1 MSCKELDFLVEQA
14 LEVPGVLGS
23 RMTGGGFG
31 GCTVTLV
38 ERNAVRILEMHLK
51 KKYKEEF
58 GIDCEC
64 YECLPSPGA
73 GDFSSLLPSESVQDP
88 EGHHS
93 SSPVAESGTPQGWIL
108 TACAIGVVVGTI
120 LYWYGGN
127 WSRKL

>member
-1 MSCKELDFLVEQA
+1 LVEQA

-51 KKYKEEF
+51 KKYKEEYD
-58 GIDCEC
+58 IDCDC

-73 GDFSSLLPSESVQDP
+73 GDFSSLLPSDSAQDP
-88 EGHHS
+88 GRDHS
-93 SSPVAESGTPQGWIL
+93 TSRVGDGGTSPGWIL
-108 TACAIGVVVGTI
+108 TACVVGVAVGT
-120 LYWYGGN
+120 LLFWYAGSS
-127 WSRKL
+127 SRKL